1 MNTIATTTSDSAAAG
16 AAGGL
21 LTRMRD
27 LLERIPYSFIALVA
41 RLATAVVFWRSG
53 SVKLDDWAGT
63 LNLFADEYK
72 VPLIPPQIAAYAATA
87 MELGGA
93 VLMLLGL
100 GTRAV
105 ALAYLGMITVI
116 QTFVYPSAWPTHI
129 QWVAFL
135 LILLARGPGVLSLDA
150 LIARLVG
157 RRRSA

>member
-1 MNTIATTTSDSAAAG
+1 MSIIRTGLDTISGTLSTVHSW
-16 AAGGL
+16 
-21 LTRMRD
+21 
-27 LLERIPYSFIALVA
+27 LERIPYNVIALVA

-63 LNLFADEYK
+63 LSLFEDEYK
-72 VPLIPPQIAAYAATA
+72 VPLIPAHLAACLATA

-116 QTFVYPSAWPTHI
+116 QTFVYPNAWPTHI

-135 LILLARGPGVLSLDA
+135 LILLARGPGAWSLDA
-150 LIARLVG
+150 LLT
-157 RRRSA
+157 RSTRQA

>member
-1 MNTIATTTSDSAAAG
+1 
-16 AAGGL
+16 
-21 LTRMRD
+21 
-27 LLERIPYSFIALVA
+27 
-41 RLATAVVFWRSG
+41 VVFWRSG

-63 LNLFADEYK
+63 LNLFAEEYK
-72 VPLIPPQIAAYAATA
+72 VPLVPPQIAAYAATA

-100 GTRAV
+100 GTRVV

-116 QTFVYPSAWPTHI
+116 QTLVYPNAWPTHI

-157 RRRSA
+157 RRRGA

>member
-1 MNTIATTTSDSAAAG
+1 MSNPATTTSGAGAG
-16 AAGGL
+16 AAVGGV
-21 LTRMRD
+21 LTRARD
-27 LLERIPYSFIALVA
+27 LFERIPYSFIALVA
-41 RLATAVVFWRSG
+41 RIATAVVFWRSG

-63 LNLFADEYK
+63 LHLFEAEYK
-72 VPLIPPQIAAYAATA
+72 VPLIPSHLAAYAATA

-105 ALAYLGMITVI
+105 ALAYLGMIAVI
-116 QTFVYPSAWPTHI
+116 QTLVYPSAWPTHI

-150 LIARLVG
+150 LIVRLLD
-157 RRRSA
+157 RRR

>member
-1 MNTIATTTSDSAAAG
+1 MNNARPGLVAVGATLSTV
-16 AAGGL
+16 
-21 LTRMRD
+21 RVW
-27 LLERIPYSFIALVA
+27 LERIPYSFIALVA

-63 LNLFADEYK
+63 LSLFEDEYK
-72 VPLIPPQIAAYAATA
+72 VPLIPAHLAACLATA

-116 QTFVYPSAWPTHI
+116 QTFVYPNAWPTHI

-135 LILLARGPGVLSLDA
+135 LILLARGPGALSLDA
-150 LIARLVG
+150 LLCRWT
-157 RRRSA
+157 RKP

>member
-1 MNTIATTTSDSAAAG
+1 MNNTRPGLATVGTTLSTVRAW
-16 AAGGL
+16 
-21 LTRMRD
+21 
-27 LLERIPYSFIALVA
+27 LERIPYSFIALVA

-63 LNLFADEYK
+63 LSLFEDEYK
-72 VPLIPPQIAAYAATA
+72 VPLIPAHLAACLATA

-116 QTFVYPSAWPTHI
+116 QTFVYPNAWPTHI
-129 QWVAFL
+129 QWAAFL
-135 LILLARGPGVLSLDA
+135 LILLARGPGGWSLDA
-150 LIARLVG
+150 LLT
-157 RRRSA
+157 RSMSKT

>member
-1 MNTIATTTSDSAAAG
+1 MNNTRPGLAAVGTTLSTVRAW
-16 AAGGL
+16 
-21 LTRMRD
+21 
-27 LLERIPYSFIALVA
+27 LERIPYSFIALVA

-63 LNLFADEYK
+63 LSLFEDEYK
-72 VPLIPPQIAAYAATA
+72 VPLIPAHLAACLATA

-116 QTFVYPSAWPTHI
+116 QTFVYPNAWPTHI
-129 QWVAFL
+129 QWASFL
-135 LILLARGPGVLSLDA
+135 LILLARGPGGWSLDA
-150 LIARLVG
+150 LLT
-157 RRRSA
+157 RSMRKT

>member
-1 MNTIATTTSDSAAAG
+1 MNTTATSTSGAG
-16 AAGGL
+16 AGNAAGGVL
-21 LTRMRD
+21 ARARD
-27 LLERIPYSFIALVA
+27 LLECIPYSFIALVA
-41 RLATAVVFWRSG
+41 RIATAVVFWRSG

-63 LNLFADEYK
+63 LNLFEEEYK
-72 VPLIPPQIAAYAATA
+72 VPLIPPHFAAYAATA

-105 ALAYLGMITVI
+105 ALLYLGMISVI

-135 LILLARGPGVLSLDA
+135 LILLARGPGALSLDA
-150 LIARLVG
+150 LIARLLS
-157 RRRSA
+157 RRS